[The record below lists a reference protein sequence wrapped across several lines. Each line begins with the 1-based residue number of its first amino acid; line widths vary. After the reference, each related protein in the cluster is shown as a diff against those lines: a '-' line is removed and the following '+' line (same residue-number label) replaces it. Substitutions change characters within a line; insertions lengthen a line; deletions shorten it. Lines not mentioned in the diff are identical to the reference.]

1 MILTFI
7 LTLLSA
13 LYDKGKRF
21 TNHILRFI
29 FRAIVI
35 GLISIIEMPTI
46 LTGVWKPTLT
56 QFFFNTAIFYG
67 IFDYTLNIL
76 EKRKWNYIGN
86 TAAIDQFTNKYGN
99 WKIQFIIKILLVA
112 VTFTLKLK
120 II

>member
-1 MILTFI
+1 MI
-7 LTLLSA
+7 TLIFTIVSA
-13 LYDKGKRF
+13 LFDNNKRF
-21 TNHILRFI
+21 TDHTSRFV
-29 FRAIVI
+29 FRAIMVC
-35 GLISIIEMPTI
+35 LISIIEMPTI
-46 LTGVWKPTLT
+46 LVGVWKPTLT

-99 WKIQFIIKILLVA
+99 WKIQFIIKILLVV

>member
-1 MILTFI
+1 MLTILF
-7 LTLLSA
+7 TLLSA
-13 LYDKGKRF
+13 LYDSGKRF
-21 TNHILRFI
+21 LDHKTRFI
-29 FRAIVI
+29 FRTIII
-35 GLISIIEMPTI
+35 GLISYFSAGNFLINFA
-46 LTGVWKPTLT
+46 
-56 QFFFNTAIFYG
+56 QNTAIFYLL
-67 IFDYTLNIL
+67 FDYTLNVL